1 VEEPE
6 FGMAIEVKLSNGKCW
21 PSQKAALDH
30 FQQMLERYA
39 DDQAVDDA
47 QDHDDL
53 AALIERYD
61 LAIYAGTPKAGT
73 GIDHFERRR
82 YGTKSF
88 SSVAFWVVRTR
99 GDATDFSHAVA
110 VRAQPKS
117 DAVQF
122 TAACWTAVQPF
133 LLAAKKRAYQ
143 RFGDDLRRVPC
154 ELTGAPLTFEEGH
167 LDHVGMS
174 FAQIVVSFRAM
185 RGWSRGVPAGTITLC
200 SDTHM
205 VTVFAEPAMAEAFA
219 KYHNAVAK
227 LRIVAKRAKM
237 SAPVGRR
244 QPEVQRPVQL

>member
-1 VEEPE
+1 LKYWSSVKEPE

-39 DDQAVDDA
+39 DEQAVDDA

-61 LAIYAGTPKAGT
+61 LAINAGTPKAGT

-82 YGTKSF
+82 YGSESF

-133 LLAAKKRAYQ
+133 LLAAKKRAYE
-143 RFGDDLRRVPC
+143 RYGDDLRRVPVVIVPTGTPC
-154 ELTGAPLTFEEGH
+154 DQPRIARKLTTIWANDIPT
-167 LDHVGMS
+167 
-174 FAQIVVSFRAM
+174 
-185 RGWSRGVPAGTITLC
+185 WSRCP
-200 SDTHM
+200 SS
-205 VTVFAEPAMAEAFA
+205 
-219 KYHNAVAK
+219 NA
-227 LRIVAKRAKM
+227 
-237 SAPVGRR
+237 SNRR
-244 QPEVQRPVQL
+244 